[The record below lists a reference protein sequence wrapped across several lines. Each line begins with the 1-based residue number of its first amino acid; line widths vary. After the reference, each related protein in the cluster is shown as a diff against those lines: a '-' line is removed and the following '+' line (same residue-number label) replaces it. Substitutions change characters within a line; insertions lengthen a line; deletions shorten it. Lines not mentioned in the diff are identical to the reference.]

1 MSALFTL
8 CDFTGA
14 VCTGGLIDFATEM
27 LLDLPRSDQRRW
39 GAVYLEGLLSLP
51 GRKSIRRMSETI
63 AGGGADQGIQQFLN
77 QSPWEW
83 APVRRNLARYAT
95 SILTPRAW
103 LVTEVAVAKNGSSSV
118 GVERQYAPSLGRVLN
133 CQRGLG
139 VFLAGDRGAVPVD
152 WRLLLPPSWD
162 TDERRRRRAHVP
174 DDERHR
180 SPQEY
185 LLEMLDEMTGAWG
198 LYQLPVVVETGTDT
212 DPEPLARALQD
223 RGHHYLIRMPTGV
236 SVVHGEPVAGRRT
249 VGGSSLA
256 WHEGGDASTS
266 QFVVQHLPRRP
277 RAGAGWWRAPGQ
289 SVLSRWLPGRH
300 RPSEVWLTD
309 LGSLRLPQLVDV
321 ARVRHRVGADLD
333 RLSGDFGFGHFEG
346 RSFRGWHHHATLV
359 SLAQAFDLGRRL
371 SEDGGERMRPL
382 SA

>member
-1 MSALFTL
+1 
-8 CDFTGA
+8 
-14 VCTGGLIDFATEM
+14 VCTGGLIDFAAEM
-27 LLDLPRSDQRRW
+27 LLDLPRADQRRW
-39 GAVYLEGLLSLP
+39 GAIYLEGLLSLP
-51 GRKSIRRMSETI
+51 GRKSIRRMSEVI

-77 QSPWEW
+77 QSPWDW

-95 SILTPRAW
+95 SILKPRAW
-103 LVTEVAVAKNGSSSV
+103 VVTEVAVAKNGRSSV

-162 TDERRRRRAHVP
+162 ADERRRGRAHVP
-174 DDERHR
+174 AGERHR

-185 LLEMLDEMTGAWG
+185 LLEMLGEMTGEWG
-198 LYQLPVVVETGTDT
+198 LYQLPVVVETGPEPDV
-212 DPEPLARALQD
+212 EPLACALQE
-223 RGHHYLIRMPTGV
+223 RGHHYLIRMPAGA
-236 SVVHGEPVAGRRT
+236 SVVHGEPVTPRRT

-256 WHEGGDASTS
+256 WHDGGQAGAS
-266 QFVVQHLPRRP
+266 QFVVQHLPRPP
-277 RAGAGWWRAPGQ
+277 RTSAGWWRSPGQ
-289 SVLSRWLPGRH
+289 SVLTRWLPGRR
-300 RPSEVWLTD
+300 RPSDVWLTD
-309 LGSLRLPQLVDV
+309 LGSLRLPQLVDL

-333 RLSGDFGFGHFEG
+333 RLSRDFGFGHFEG

-371 SEDGGERMRPL
+371 SEDNGARMRPL